1 MSDVIKYWDE
11 NLVSM
16 HIGTEIGWVK
26 SYINENKID
35 RISFIDI
42 GGNVGKFYDELSRE
56 YQIDNCVIVEPSK
69 RLCDYMR
76 EKFKDNRQIV
86 IHNFGISNEN
96 GFFEFDDSG
105 LDYWSERSLD
115 PSVNLGLFRMGKNI
129 GETQFF
135 NMDYFMQNYFTKDP
149 KKITF
154 IKIDT
159 ENRDLFILRDLKKY
173 LKENRIRPLI
183 LFENNFHA
191 DMSLEE
197 AQSIVD
203 DLCKTC
209 GYEHSDLKINGDKF
223 LKPIKNWS
231 YGDMVGQKNKI
242 LNKIFEIIYGFK
254 FDKKFWTYD
263 SLTGE
268 DHDVRRSKPAPY
280 LKTAIKIAKLLKM
293 RNVVEIGASRYAVT
307 QKCVDYYNNVKESFI
322 SPPCCADGHSTYFF
336 TNEGFQVYSVDID
349 ENVKTAINW
358 SFENLGGVKP
368 DNLNL
373 FIPKDGIE
381 FLNQFEN
388 KIDFLFLDGWDKGTA
403 QYGEKHLE
411 AFIAAQDKLSD
422 VHLILIDDTDFITDS
437 GGKDILLTPHLINL
451 GYIPLFNGRQTLF
464 INKLDI
470 DPSID
475 FLEPIIEEI
484 EEPKVVITL
493 STIPSRLSDTKYGD
507 MGIKSCLKSLNE
519 QSYSNYEIHFNIP
532 YYSSYSGEKYEIPS
546 WIETFKKIKVFR
558 VDDIGPATKVVPTLQ
573 RIDEPETIIIVA
585 DDDLVYHKDMVREHS
600 KNQTER
606 DCVFGYD
613 SLGTPSPVF
622 NDKRDHFVVSVPFE
636 VEGKIMQHYKT
647 VSYKRRYFD
656 DDFFSKFVG
665 KTKSDDVLLSAYIK
679 KQGIKKLVMPYENE
693 ERLETLEQWER
704 TGGVTTFPVI
714 RHCSH
719 DSGDG
724 CRDERAV
731 NIEVPFFVPQEFIDK
746 NYI

>member
-1 MSDVIKYWDE
+1 MSDIIKYWDD

-35 RISFIDI
+35 KISFIDI
-42 GGNVGKFYDELSRE
+42 GGNVGKFYDELSKE
-56 YQIDNCVIVEPSK
+56 YKIDECIIVEPSK
-69 RLCDYMR
+69 RLCNYMI
-76 EKFKDNRQIV
+76 EKFRDHKQVV

-96 GFFEFDDSG
+96 GLFEFDDSG
-105 LDYWSERSLD
+105 LDYWVDKSLD
-115 PSVNLGLFRMGKNI
+115 SSINLGLFKMGRNV
-129 GETQFF
+129 GDTQFF
-135 NMDYFMQNYFTKDP
+135 KMDYFMKNYFTKDP
-149 KKITF
+149 EKITF

-159 ENRDLFILRDLKKY
+159 ENRDLYIIKDLKNY
-173 LKENRIRPLI
+173 LTKNKIRPLI

-191 DMSLEE
+191 DMTLEE

-203 DLCKTC
+203 DLCETC
-209 GYEHSDLKINGDKF
+209 GYEFTDLRINGDKF
-223 LKPIKNWS
+223 LKPLKNWK
-231 YGDMVGQKNKI
+231 YKDMEIQKNKVI
-242 LNKIFEIIYGFK
+242 NKVNEIIYGFK
-254 FDKKFWTYD
+254 FDKKFWDYD
-263 SLTGE
+263 SLSGD
-268 DHDVRRSKPAPY
+268 DHDTKRSKPAPY

-293 RNVVEIGASRYAVT
+293 KTVVEIGASRYAVT
-307 QKCVDYYNNVKESFI
+307 QKCVDYYSNVKDAFI

-336 TNEGFQVYSVDID
+336 TKEGFNVYSVDID
-349 ENVKTAINW
+349 ENVRTAINW

-368 DNLNL
+368 DNLSL

-381 FLNQFEN
+381 FLNEFEN
-388 KIDFLFLDGWDKGTA
+388 KIDFLFLDGWDKGTP

-411 AFIAAQDKLSD
+411 AFIAAKDKLSD
-422 VHLILIDDTDFITDS
+422 VHLILIDDTDFVTNF
-437 GGKDILLTPHLINL
+437 GGKDILLSPYLINL
-451 GYIPLFNGRQTLF
+451 GYTPLLNGRQTLF

-470 DPSID
+470 DH
-475 FLEPIIEEI
+475 LNELCEPMI
-484 EEPKVVITL
+484 EEPKVVVTL

-532 YYSSYSGEKYEIPS
+532 YYSSYSGEKYELPDWLS
-546 WIETFKKIKVFR
+546 DFEKIKVFR

-573 RIDEPETIIIVA
+573 RLDEPETIIIVA
-585 DDDLVYHKDMVREHS
+585 DDDLVYHKDMVKEHS
-600 KNQTER
+600 KNQVER
-606 DCVFGYD
+606 DYVFGYD
-613 SLGTPSPVF
+613 SLGTPIPVF

-665 KTKSDDVLLSAYIK
+665 KTKSDDVLLSAYMK
-679 KQGIKKLVMPYENE
+679 KQGIKKVVMPYSNE
-693 ERLETLEQWER
+693 EKLDTLEQWEKS
-704 TGGVTTFPVI
+704 GGVTTFPVI

-724 CRDERAV
+724 CRDDRAV
-731 NIEVPFFVPQEFIDK
+731 KIEVPFFVPQEFIDK
-746 NYI
+746 NYM